1 MHEDGI
7 KNLVQKHFFYII
19 FMCLDLQNVCM
30 HRVIPEDDQWDGI
43 VCVRSGHIS
52 TCQVTL
58 G

>member
-1 MHEDGI
+1 
-7 KNLVQKHFFYII
+7 
-19 FMCLDLQNVCM
+19 MCLDLVQNVCM
-30 HRVIPEDDQWDGI
+30 HRVIPEDDQWDGV